1 MNIYYVYAY
10 LRKTD
15 YTPYYIGKGKGR
27 RAYDS
32 HNGIV
37 PQDITRIVFLERNLS
52 ELGAFALERRM
63 IRWYGRKD
71 KGTGILRNRTDGGD
85 GCAGLKMSAETRRKM
100 SGKIPHNKGK
110 ILGPL
115 SEEQKRKIS
124 KALTGRTRSS
134 EHCRKISET
143 KRGQP
148 NTSNLGKPCS
158 DEQKRKISVANRG
171 KTSPMKGKHHSEET
185 RNLMRT
191 IALNRGPSPL
201 IGRERSEETRQKIR
215 ETKRLAKLKLTENR
229 G

>member
-148 NTSNLGKPCS
+148 NTSNLG
-158 DEQKRKISVANRG
+158 ISRICCAMSASICACVFVTFWLAVYSASSASFIEPS
-171 KTSPMKGKHHSEET
+171 TS
-185 RNLMRT
+185 
-191 IALNRGPSPL
+191 A
-201 IGRERSEETRQKIR
+201 
-215 ETKRLAKLKLTENR
+215 
-229 G
+229 